1 MPEQSKNPLRL
12 ILYRLRHLDEL
23 KRFLETKEF
32 QYTIIG
38 LILINALTIGLET
51 SPSITNSVGPWLT
64 QIDKYI
70 LIVFTL
76 EISLK
81 IVAYRHR
88 FFTNAWNLFDFL
100 IVAIALIPAAGP
112 LHILRTLRI
121 LRTARL
127 IKNVPKLRLIIESLL
142 KSIPSI
148 GWIAVLLFMIFYI
161 FAVIGTDLYQD
172 EFPQWFGDLGKTFF
186 TLFQIMTLES
196 WSTGIARPMMEVLPH
211 SYLFFVP
218 FILLATYTTL
228 NVFIAIVVNT
238 MNELNRAEMKDD
250 ETRTRELIHEEHHE
264 ILSYLKSIQRKMN
277 SLEKRLDEKEQDS
290 EVQ

>member
-1 MPEQSKNPLRL
+1 MPEQSNNPLAL
-12 ILYRLRHLDEL
+12 IWYRVKNLDEL
-23 KRFLETKEF
+23 KHFLDTKAF

-38 LILINALTIGLET
+38 LIVLNAITIGLET
-51 SPSITNSVGPWLT
+51 SPSIREFMGPWLT
-64 QIDKYI
+64 EIDKYI
-70 LIVFTL
+70 LVIFTL
-76 EISLK
+76 EIALK

-88 FFTNAWNLFDFL
+88 FFMNAWNFFDFS

-127 IKNVPKLRLIIESLL
+127 IKNVPKLRMIIESLL

-148 GWIAVLLFMIFYI
+148 GWIGVLLFMIFYI
-161 FAVIGTDLYQD
+161 FAVIGTDMYQD
-172 EFPQWFGDLGKTFF
+172 HFPEYFGNMGKTFF

-196 WSTGIARPMMEVLPH
+196 WSSGIARPMMEELPY

-238 MNELNRAEMKDD
+238 MNEINRAEMKEEEARVKDFM
-250 ETRTRELIHEEHHE
+250 HEEH
-264 ILSYLKSIQRKMN
+264 LQMLKYLQSINEKVTN
-277 SLEKRLDEKEQDS
+277 LEKKLKDS
-290 EVQ
+290 

>member
-1 MPEQSKNPLRL
+1 MSSQSKNTFQL
-12 ILYRLRHLDEL
+12 IFYRLKHMDGL
-23 KRFLETKEF
+23 KSFLETQQF
-32 QYTIIG
+32 QMTIIG
-38 LILINALTIGLET
+38 LIVLNALTIGLET
-51 SPSITNSVGPWLT
+51 SPAITNAAGSWLS
-64 QIDKYI
+64 QFDKYI
-70 LIVFTL
+70 LIIFTL

-88 FFTNAWNLFDFL
+88 FFMNAWNIFDFL

-172 EFPQWFGDLGKTFF
+172 EFPQYFGDMGITFF

-196 WSTGIARPMMEVLPH
+196 WSSGIARPMMEVLPH
-211 SYLFFVP
+211 SYIFFIP

-238 MNELNRAEMKDD
+238 MNEINRAEMKD
-250 ETRTRELIHEEHHE
+250 EEERVKEFMHQEHQQM
-264 ILSYLKSIQRKMN
+264 LDYLKNIENKIN
-277 SLEKRLDEKEQDS
+277 NLEKKLSEK
-290 EVQ
+290 

>member
-1 MPEQSKNPLRL
+1 MEGQTKNPLSVILDRVWRL
-12 ILYRLRHLDEL
+12 NDLRE
-23 KRFLETKEF
+23 FLESKGF

-38 LILINALTIGLET
+38 LIILNAITIGLET
-51 SPSITNSVGPWLT
+51 SPAIRGAFGEWLT
-64 QIDKYI
+64 EIDKYI
-70 LIVFTL
+70 LVVFTL
-76 EISLK
+76 EIALK
-81 IVAYRHR
+81 IVTYKHR
-88 FFTNAWNLFDFL
+88 FFASPWNIFDFL
-100 IVAIALIPAAGP
+100 IVAIALVPAAGP

-172 EFPQWFGDLGKTFF
+172 QFPDYFGDMGKTFF
-186 TLFQIMTLES
+186 TLFQVMTLES
-196 WSTGIARPMMEVLPH
+196 WSSGIARPMMQEVP
-211 SYLFFVP
+211 YAYFFFVP

-238 MNELNRAEMKDD
+238 MNEINREEMKGEEQRVKDFVHM
-250 ETRTRELIHEEHHE
+250 EHEQM
-264 ILSYLKSIQRKMN
+264 LKYLENIQKKVTQ
-277 SLEKRLDEKEQDS
+277 LESRLQDQSKEKVES
-290 EVQ
+290 